1 MPISSNQFSQLLE
14 SIAEALDISDL
25 HYQQAVQRYKSI
37 GEWLER
43 QESKIALY
51 SPEIYPQ
58 GSFLLGTVTKP
69 IFNTDEYDIDLV
81 CELQLGKDETTQKD
95 LKNLVGYEIILYTYA
110 NNINSPVKE
119 GRRCWTLSYVD
130 GAQFHMDILP
140 AIPDADTLKL
150 LIESRGY
157 SPSIWSDSAIAITDN
172 TLPNY
177 NWIDSAW
184 PCSNPKG
191 YAAWFRSR
199 MEIEFNARRKFLA
212 ESMQARVEDVPEYK
226 VKTPLQRAIQILK
239 RHRDIMFV
247 EDPDN
252 KPISIIITTLA
263 GHAYNDESDLLDALQ
278 NLVKNMASHIQ
289 VVDGVTRIPNPVN
302 PLENFADKWQ
312 EHPQREQNF
321 RRWLQ
326 RVQQDLD
333 KALEVADIPGAAE
346 SLRPRLGE
354 QVINEA
360 LRSHPEV
367 QNRYT
372 PLTLTVKN
380 PMKPHAW

>member
-1 MPISSNQFSQLLE
+1 MPISSNQFSQFLE
-14 SIAEALDISDL
+14 SIAETLDISDS

-58 GSFLLGTVTKP
+58 GSFLLGIVTRP
-69 IFNTDEYDIDLV
+69 IFDTDEYDIDLV
-81 CELQLGKDETTQKD
+81 CELNLQKDKITQKG
-95 LKNLVGYEIILYTYA
+95 LKNLVGYEIKSYACA

-119 GRRCWTLSYVD
+119 GKRCWTLSYTD
-130 GAQFHMDILP
+130 GAKFHMDILP

-199 MEIEFNARRKFLA
+199 MEIAFNARRKFLA

-247 EDPDN
+247 NDQEN

-263 GHAYNDESDLLDALQ
+263 AHAYNNESDLLDALQ
-278 NLVKNMASHIQ
+278 NLVKDMPRYIRSIN
-289 VVDGVTRIPNPVN
+289 GVTWIPNPVN

-321 RRWLQ
+321 YRWLQ

-333 KALEVADIPGAAE
+333 KTLKLADIPRVAE
-346 SLRPRLGE
+346 SLKPCLGGR
-354 QVINEA
+354 VVNEA
-360 LRSHPEV
+360 LRSLPEP
-367 QNRYT
+367 QNSYT
-372 PLTLTVKN
+372 PLDLRVTPT
-380 PMKPHAW
+380 KPHAW